1 MEITNRPMQP
11 KRNASL
17 HLRLW
22 LVVGLAV
29 IPVFLLAL
37 SDYRARRLEAV
48 ASVEREVDRML
59 VVASREEQIALRNV
73 QLVLEIMARSDNI
86 ATLDSSDCS
95 AAATRLLASFD
106 DYANLGAALPDG
118 TVFCSAY
125 PSRSNT
131 NVGDRQWFR
140 EGVRSTSMTAGEFVI
155 GRITGRPGVLFSLPL
170 RNEGGGLRAL
180 LFASLKLDWFD
191 RLVAGFLLPERA
203 EASVISKSGEVLSH
217 YPDNGRWRG
226 HTLAPETLARFVA
239 AADGHRDVV
248 EMAGLDG
255 SRRVYGVL
263 PTRFAGETIMIVIGA
278 PLEHSLAQIDQE
290 FWMRLAILAG
300 IALISVLGAR
310 FYVHRL
316 IEVWARRLRDKVG
329 QIASGKLDTR
339 ITRFSSVR
347 DFAAVEHG
355 INAMASEIEAH
366 RSHLETL
373 VEHRTRELVEARRA
387 AEASTHAKSAFLA
400 NMSHEIRTPMNA
412 IIGMCHL
419 LKRSPLTPDQLDKL
433 AGITKASGHLL
444 NVINDI
450 LDLSRIEAG
459 KLTLVDIP
467 YRPAD
472 ELQAVATLITQ
483 TARLKGLEVTVDTAG
498 LPVEVNGDPTRLR
511 QAVLNFAGNAVKFTD
526 HGQIS
531 LRGETIAAD
540 DKGWMLRFS
549 VSDTGPG
556 IPPEVLPRLFS
567 AFEQA
572 DDSLTR
578 EHGGSGLGLAISR
591 NLAELMGG
599 EAGVDSTLG
608 QGSRFWIT
616 VRVSPSY
623 ATGARTTRKNA
634 EARLRARQPPPRVLL
649 VEDNEIGRMV
659 AVKLLKLAGVAVE
672 AAVDG
677 IEGVERASHA
687 RFDLILM
694 DLQMPRL
701 DGLAATRRIR
711 TLPGLADIPI
721 LAMTANVFEQD
732 RDACMASGMN
742 DFIAKPVEPETLYAA
757 LLRWLP
763 PAPTDEDDTDDTPSP
778 PTTRLSDQAMSAL
791 LNALGTALESGNIEA
806 NLLFKR
812 ELEPLRQ
819 HFGARLAALEK
830 AMADF
835 DFEAA
840 ASALRTLRD
849 QNQARR

>member
-1 MEITNRPMQP
+1 
-11 KRNASL
+11 
-17 HLRLW
+17 
-22 LVVGLAV
+22 
-29 IPVFLLAL
+29 
-37 SDYRARRLEAV
+37 
-48 ASVEREVDRML
+48 
-59 VVASREEQIALRNV
+59 
-73 QLVLEIMARSDNI
+73 
-86 ATLDSSDCS
+86 
-95 AAATRLLASFD
+95 
-106 DYANLGAALPDG
+106 
-118 TVFCSAY
+118 
-125 PSRSNT
+125 
-131 NVGDRQWFR
+131 
-140 EGVRSTSMTAGEFVI
+140 
-155 GRITGRPGVLFSLPL
+155 
-170 RNEGGGLRAL
+170 
-180 LFASLKLDWFD
+180 
-191 RLVAGFLLPERA
+191 
-203 EASVISKSGEVLSH
+203 
-217 YPDNGRWRG
+217 
-226 HTLAPETLARFVA
+226 
-239 AADGHRDVV
+239 
-248 EMAGLDG
+248 
-255 SRRVYGVL
+255 
-263 PTRFAGETIMIVIGA
+263 
-278 PLEHSLAQIDQE
+278 
-290 FWMRLAILAG
+290 
-300 IALISVLGAR
+300 
-310 FYVHRL
+310 
-316 IEVWARRLRDKVG
+316 
-329 QIASGKLDTR
+329 
-339 ITRFSSVR
+339 
-347 DFAAVEHG
+347 
-355 INAMASEIEAH
+355 
-366 RSHLETL
+366 
-373 VEHRTRELVEARRA
+373 
-387 AEASTHAKSAFLA
+387 
-400 NMSHEIRTPMNA
+400 
-412 IIGMCHL
+412 
-419 LKRSPLTPDQLDKL
+419 
-433 AGITKASGHLL
+433 
-444 NVINDI
+444 
-450 LDLSRIEAG
+450 
-459 KLTLVDIP
+459 
-467 YRPAD
+467 
-472 ELQAVATLITQ
+472 
-483 TARLKGLEVTVDTAG
+483 
-498 LPVEVNGDPTRLR
+498 
-511 QAVLNFAGNAVKFTD
+511 
-526 HGQIS
+526 
-531 LRGETIAAD
+531 
-540 DKGWMLRFS
+540 
-549 VSDTGPG
+549 
-556 IPPEVLPRLFS
+556 LPRLFS